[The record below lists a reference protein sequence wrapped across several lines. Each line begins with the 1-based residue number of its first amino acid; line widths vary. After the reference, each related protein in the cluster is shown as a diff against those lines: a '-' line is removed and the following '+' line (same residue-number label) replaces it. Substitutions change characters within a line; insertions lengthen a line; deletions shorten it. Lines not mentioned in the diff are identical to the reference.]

1 LGDQDVI
8 LYTGEDHIIE
18 KIDDLNFRIGPKS
31 FYQTNTRQAT
41 VLYSVVKKFADLSG
55 AEIVYDLYTG
65 TGTIANFLAGSSLK
79 VIGMEY
85 VIEAVR
91 DAEANSILNSIKNTI
106 FFAGDIKDLL
116 SQEFIESNGRPDVII
131 TDPPRAGMHEDVL
144 RAIISASPEK
154 VVYVSCNPATQ
165 ARDIQI
171 LSERYMVSE
180 IQPVDMFPQTHHV
193 ENVALLKRR

>member
-1 LGDQDVI
+1 MYVVNGKRNDSLGDQEVI
-8 LYTGEDHIIE
+8 LYAGEDHLIE
-18 KIDDLNFRIGPKS
+18 KIDNLKS
-31 FYQTNTRQAT
+31 GSTKIILPDQYQQAT

-116 SQEFIESNGRPDVII
+116 SQDSLLL
-131 TDPPRAGMHEDVL
+131 T
-144 RAIISASPEK
+144 
-154 VVYVSCNPATQ
+154 
-165 ARDIQI
+165 
-171 LSERYMVSE
+171 
-180 IQPVDMFPQTHHV
+180 VDLM
-193 ENVALLKRR
+193 